1 MHGILYLL
9 YHQTVCVFLSIQKY
23 ILKEILIPE
32 QPIITFDLIFN
43 DIVRIRLHEYVCY
56 RIVFI
61 ETTNLSLRFHLAST
75 RKRSKTIIVF
85 TELNAN
91 FWKRFPTWKDLETM
105 SMLFSRIVF
114 TENANF

>member
-43 DIVRIRLHEYVCY
+43 DIVRIRLHEYV
-56 RIVFI
+56 IVSF
-61 ETTNLSLRFHLAST
+61 LSKPQTFLC
-75 RKRSKTIIVF
+75 VF
-85 TELNAN
+85 TLHLHENDQKRLSFSLN
-91 FWKRFPTWKDLETM
+91 
-105 SMLFSRIVF
+105 
-114 TENANF
+114 